1 LGKKTDMTSEN
12 FRLIVISGR
21 SGSGK
26 STVLNTLED
35 AGFNC
40 IDNLPPS
47 MLPELVKWMAQSADN
62 KKIAV
67 CIDVR
72 VSTEGISDLPDILE
86 NLKGD
91 ISPEVLY
98 LDAEESILL
107 QRFSATRRKHPL
119 TNDHNSLAEAIEQE
133 TKYLAPI
140 ANRANFKL
148 DTSTLSVQELREQVK
163 MRLIQRPKG
172 LALQFMSFGFKHGL
186 PRDADL
192 VFDVRCLPN
201 PFWDKSLRMYTG
213 KDKPIQDF
221 LRKEPAVTEMFD
233 DIHRF
238 MTRWLP
244 QYENNQR
251 SYLTVAIGCTG
262 GQHRSVFLAEQLSAI
277 FKESYSS
284 TQIRH
289 RDLGQDHA

>member
-1 LGKKTDMTSEN
+1 MTSED

-47 MLPELVKWMAQSADN
+47 MLPELVKWMSHSAVN
-62 KKIAV
+62 KRIAV

-72 VSTEGISDLPDILE
+72 LSTEGIGDLPEILDS
-86 NLKGD
+86 LGSQ

-98 LDAEESILL
+98 LDADETMLL

-119 TNDHNSLAEAIEQE
+119 TNAQNSLAEAIRQE
-133 TKYLAPI
+133 GQYLVPI
-140 ANRANFKL
+140 ANRANLKI
-148 DTSTLSVQELREQVK
+148 DTSTLSVQELREQVRN
-163 MRLIQRPKG
+163 RLIQKPKG
-172 LALQFMSFGFKHGL
+172 LALQFLSFGFKHGL

-201 PFWDKSLRMYTG
+201 PYWDKSLRMFTG
-213 KDKPIQDF
+213 RDKPIQDF
-221 LRKEPAVTEMFD
+221 LRKEAAVNEMYE
-233 DIHRF
+233 DIRQF

-244 QYENNQR
+244 HYENNQR

-262 GQHRSVFLAEQLSAI
+262 GQHRSVYLAEQLSAT
-277 FKESYSS
+277 FKEIYTS
-284 TQIRH
+284 THIRH
-289 RDLGQDHA
+289 RDLGQDTE

>member
-1 LGKKTDMTSEN
+1 MASKN

-40 IDNLPPS
+40 IDNLPPA
-47 MLPELVKWMAQSADN
+47 MLPELINWMGQSAN
-62 KKIAV
+62 NSQIAV

-72 VSTEGISDLPDILE
+72 VSVEGISKLPEILS
-86 NLKGD
+86 K
-91 ISPEVLY
+91 ISSEVKPEVLY
-98 LDAEESILL
+98 LDADDAILL

-119 TNDHNSLAEAIEQE
+119 SDSEHSLAEAIEQE
-133 TKYLAPI
+133 TELLSPI
-140 ANRANFKL
+140 ANNADLKL
-148 DTSTLSVQELREQVK
+148 DTSILSVQDLREQVTQ
-163 MRLIQRPKG
+163 RLIQRPKG

-201 PFWDKSLRMYTG
+201 PYWDKTLRMFTG
-213 KDKPIQDF
+213 KDKPIQEF
-221 LRKEPAVTEMFD
+221 LHKEAKVNDMLN
-233 DIHRF
+233 DIKNY

-244 QYENNQR
+244 EYEKNQR

-262 GQHRSVFLAEQLSAI
+262 GQHRSVYLAEQLTNI
-277 FKESYSS
+277 FRETYAS

-289 RDLGQDHA
+289 RDLGQDTQ

>member
-1 LGKKTDMTSEN
+1 MSSNEI
-12 FRLIVISGR
+12 RLIIISGR

-26 STVLNTLED
+26 TTVLNTLED

-47 MLPELVKWMAQSADN
+47 MLPELVNWLCHEASN

-72 VSTEGISDLPDILE
+72 VSTEGISTLPSILSNLSDDI
-86 NLKGD
+86 K
-91 ISPEVLY
+91 PELLF
-98 LDAEESILL
+98 LDADENILL

-119 TNDHNSLAEAIEQE
+119 TDSHNSLAEAINKEAE
-133 TKYLAPI
+133 YLAPI
-140 ANRANFKL
+140 ANAANLKL
-148 DTSTLSVQELREQVK
+148 DTSSSSLQELRQQIRQK
-163 MRLIQRPKG
+163 LIHQQQG
-172 LALQFMSFGFKHGL
+172 LALQFLSFGFKHGL

-201 PFWDKSLRMYTG
+201 PYWVKSLRMFTG
-213 KDKPIQDF
+213 KDQPIQEF
-221 LRKEPAVTEMFD
+221 LQKEPAVNEMFE
-233 DIHRF
+233 DILRYLN
-238 MTRWLP
+238 RWLP
-244 QYENNQR
+244 EYEKNQR

-262 GQHRSVFLAEQLSAI
+262 GQHRSVYVAEQLSAI
-277 FKESYSS
+277 FKESYKA

-289 RDLGQDHA
+289 RDLGQDHL